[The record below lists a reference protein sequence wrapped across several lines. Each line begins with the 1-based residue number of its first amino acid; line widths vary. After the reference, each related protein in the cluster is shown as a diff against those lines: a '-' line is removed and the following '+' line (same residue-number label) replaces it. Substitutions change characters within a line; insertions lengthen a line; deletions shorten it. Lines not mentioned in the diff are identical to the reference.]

1 LIIPEKGLLTAE
13 KNTKI
18 RGQNKNL
25 IKNKK
30 QNKKKRKKPKKQIE
44 PSYGIFPQLANAF
57 IYFFDFNHH
66 RLKRQWRRRT

>member
-1 LIIPEKGLLTAE
+1 LSDRAITLIIPEKGLLTAE

-30 QNKKKRKKPKKQIE
+30 QNKKKEK
-44 PSYGIFPQLANAF
+44 S
-57 IYFFDFNHH
+57 
-66 RLKRQWRRRT
+66 LKNR